1 MTVITFSQAAAPVQV
16 YSFVLLLK
24 EALRGRCGKVRLLC
38 RISEGLI
45 GLAVLNR
52 DIRICLEKRRRG
64 GEEERR
70 REEKERFNGLS
81 IDDEE
86 YIKIS

>member
-16 YSFVLLLK
+16 YSFVLALE
-24 EALRGRCGKVRLLC
+24 EALRGRYGKVRLLC

-52 DIRICLEKRRRG
+52 NIEIRFLKRRRG

-70 REEKERFNGLS
+70 RGEEEKRRREEERL
-81 IDDEE
+81 D
-86 YIKIS
+86 